1 MRTADLVAHLFARP
15 ISTSFRIRAATA
27 RAAHFTQERTEINS
41 PAGPRGVTAV
51 KFASTQD
58 PWGKAIERGEGLG
71 EACRSEGGL
80 ALIRQP
86 LLRLLLPSAAIAAA
100 IAVAGC
106 DMDGILSIN
115 GRHMQPLS
123 ERMLDDLDSRNMAK
137 ESPILVR
144 IFKEES
150 ELEVWKVDKT
160 RRFALLRTYPICRW
174 SGDLGPK
181 IQEGDRQAPEG
192 FYTVTP
198 DMMNPKSHYHL
209 AINTGFPN
217 AYDRANER
225 SGASL
230 MIHGDCASVGCYAM
244 TDEQITEIY
253 SLARESFFG
262 GQRSFQIQAYPF
274 RMTPLNMAKH
284 RNSLHIAF
292 WKMLKQG
299 YDHFEVTRIEPK
311 IDVCDKQYVFNAKSS
326 GKFSPADRCPAFK
339 VPQEIASAV
348 RNKEHHDDMQT
359 AQLISRGVPAVVA
372 TTGGDGGMNPAFL
385 SALRSQGGPGATI
398 RTASGTIPAHVHP
411 PATSS
416 PEGTPASV
424 FSIVFA
430 EPRPTPVQVAS
441 AAPSSGSIGTFF
453 GNLFGSKRENQSAET
468 RGTSTAQSPQAKSQ
482 PAPTA
487 TPAPTPTTAKPETQ
501 RAESQKLATAKP
513 QLSPPH
519 RTTSAE
525 LEGTTSAELEA
536 TPASPTNLLNGAAP
550 TVSADRFEHPG

>member
-1 MRTADLVAHLFARP
+1 LR
-15 ISTSFRIRAATA
+15 
-27 RAAHFTQERTEINS
+27 
-41 PAGPRGVTAV
+41 
-51 KFASTQD
+51 
-58 PWGKAIERGEGLG
+58 
-71 EACRSEGGL
+71 EACRSGGGL

-86 LLRLLLPSAAIAAA
+86 LLRLLLASAAIAAA
-100 IAVAGC
+100 VAVAGC
-106 DMDGILSIN
+106 DMDDILSIS

-123 ERMLDDLDSRNMAK
+123 ERMLDDLESRNMAK

-160 RRFALLRTYPICRW
+160 GRFALLRTYPICRW

-253 SLARESFFG
+253 SLAREAFFG

-284 RNSLHIAF
+284 RNSPHIPF

-299 YDHFEVTRIEPK
+299 SDHFEVTRMEPK
-311 IDVCDKQYVFNAKSS
+311 INVCDKHYVFNAKSS
-326 GKFSPADRCPAFK
+326 GKFSPA
-339 VPQEIASAV
+339 
-348 RNKEHHDDMQT
+348 
-359 AQLISRGVPAVVA
+359 
-372 TTGGDGGMNPAFL
+372 
-385 SALRSQGGPGATI
+385 
-398 RTASGTIPAHVHP
+398 
-411 PATSS
+411 
-416 PEGTPASV
+416 
-424 FSIVFA
+424 
-430 EPRPTPVQVAS
+430 EPMPR
-441 AAPSSGSIGTFF
+441 
-453 GNLFGSKRENQSAET
+453 L
-468 RGTSTAQSPQAKSQ
+468 
-482 PAPTA
+482 
-487 TPAPTPTTAKPETQ
+487 
-501 RAESQKLATAKP
+501 
-513 QLSPPH
+513 
-519 RTTSAE
+519 
-525 LEGTTSAELEA
+525 
-536 TPASPTNLLNGAAP
+536 
-550 TVSADRFEHPG
+550 

>member
-1 MRTADLVAHLFARP
+1 
-15 ISTSFRIRAATA
+15 
-27 RAAHFTQERTEINS
+27 
-41 PAGPRGVTAV
+41 
-51 KFASTQD
+51 
-58 PWGKAIERGEGLG
+58 
-71 EACRSEGGL
+71 
-80 ALIRQP
+80 LIRQP
-86 LLRLLLPSAAIAAA
+86 LLRLLLASAAIAAA
-100 IAVAGC
+100 VAVAGC
-106 DMDGILSIN
+106 DMDRILSIN

-123 ERMLDDLDSRNMAK
+123 ERMLADLESRNMAK

-150 ELEVWKVDKT
+150 ELEAWKVDKT
-160 RRFALLRTYPICRW
+160 GRFALLRTYPICRW

-181 IQEGDRQAPEG
+181 IQQGDRQAPEG

-198 DMMNPKSHYHL
+198 NMMNPKSHYHL

-284 RNSLHIAF
+284 RNSPHIDF

-311 IDVCDKQYVFNAKSS
+311 IDVCDKHYVFNAESS

-348 RNKEHHDDMQT
+348 RNKERRDDMQT
-359 AQLISRGVPAVVA
+359 AQLISRGVAAVVA
-372 TTGGDGGMNPAFL
+372 TTGGDGGMNPTFL
-385 SALRSQGGPGATI
+385 SALRSQGGPGTTI
-398 RTASGTIPAHVHP
+398 RTASGTVPAHVHP
-411 PATSS
+411 PAASS
-416 PEGTPASV
+416 PEGTTASV
-424 FSIVFA
+424 FSIASA
-430 EPRPTPVQVAS
+430 EPRPAPVQVAS
-441 AAPSSGSIGTFF
+441 AAPSSGSIGVFF

-468 RGTSTAQSPQAKSQ
+468 RGTSAAQSPQAKSQ

-487 TPAPTPTTAKPETQ
+487 TPAPTAATGSTHSKPETQ
-501 RAESQKLATAKP
+501 RADSQKLATAKP

-525 LEGTTSAELEA
+525 PEA
-536 TPASPTNLLNGAAP
+536 TPASTTNLLNGAAL
-550 TVSADRFEHPG
+550 TVPAGRFENRFGAWH